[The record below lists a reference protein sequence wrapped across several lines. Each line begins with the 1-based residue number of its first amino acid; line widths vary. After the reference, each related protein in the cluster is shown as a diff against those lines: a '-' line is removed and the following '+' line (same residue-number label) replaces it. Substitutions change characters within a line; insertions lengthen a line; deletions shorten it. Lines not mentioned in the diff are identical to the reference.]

1 MSNIFDFDDNDNT
14 NNAPVYDNISALT
27 ATPDFLSDLNPEQKE
42 AVLKTEGPLLVL
54 AGAGTGKTKVL
65 TTRLAYILNNT
76 NTRPWNC
83 LVVTFTNRAANEMK
97 ERVQQFIGDAVNS
110 VWLGTFHSICVK
122 ILRRYPEL
130 AGLRPNFTIL
140 GEDDQK
146 RVIKKIL
153 QEHDIDEKQYT
164 PQAVLEKIS
173 RFKDKGIS
181 IQRVENDYK
190 NNITAF
196 IYKKYQE
203 RLLELNC
210 VDFGDILLYV
220 LNILMNPDN
229 KNVLDEY
236 QERFKYIMVDEY
248 QDTNVTQYLL
258 LRLFSQKY
266 RNICCVGDDDQS
278 IYSWRGAEIENILK
292 FNEDFPEATTIRL
305 ERNYRSTANIL
316 TAATAVISHNNK
328 RLGKVLKVAEKSPV
342 SNCEN
347 EKIKVV
353 STYSGDDEAKYVANQ
368 VQNLK
373 YDGIDYEQMAILVR
387 TASQTRAFEE
397 VFIKEKIP
405 YRVVGG
411 LKFYERAEIRDI
423 LAYFRLILQPSDDL
437 AFERIINKPTRG
449 IGDKTVDKIREQ
461 AKTEAVSL
469 YLAMCHMSENGIF
482 SGKTKNAIDT
492 FINHVEEWRKIM
504 PAITLGE
511 LAEQVIDESGYMT
524 MLEQDKSVEAP
535 GRIENIK
542 ELVNVMSDTE
552 TYPSLSDFLEHVSL
566 VIDNEYNDNANKVII
581 STLHAAKGLEFDA
594 VFLPG
599 WEEGLFPH
607 QKCLEEANENCDN
620 SLEEERRL
628 AYVAITRAKKK
639 LFITMAFSRR
649 LYGQTQTNTPS
660 RFINELPPACIELIN
675 NTGYAKPQNS
685 GAYSRSY
692 GGGRDYYKNNQDGY
706 KNSRGGY
713 RYGGGYNRYNN
724 KEKHGY
730 FDSYESVA
738 YDEYADFDEYDP
750 QPQNDYFYQKKKR
763 ISPLIG
769 LRVYHPSFGYGRI
782 VDADG
787 EKCEVNFD
795 KVGKKKIMA
804 SFLEKC

>member
-1 MSNIFDFDDNDNT
+1 MSNIFDFNDDDDNLET
-14 NNAPVYDNISALT
+14 APVYDNISALKP
-27 ATPDFLSDLNPEQKE
+27 TPAFMADLNPEQKE

-65 TTRLAYILNNT
+65 TTRLAYILNN
-76 NTRPWNC
+76 NNVRPWNC

-97 ERVQQFIGDAVNS
+97 ERVRQFIGDTVNS

-130 AGLRPNFTIL
+130 AGLKPNFTIL

-146 RVIKKIL
+146 RVIKKVL
-153 QEHDIDEKQYT
+153 QDNNIDEKQYT

-173 RFKDKGIS
+173 RYKDKGFG
-181 IQRVENDYK
+181 VERFENEVK

-196 IYKKYQE
+196 IYKNYQE
-203 RLLELNC
+203 RLVELNC

-220 LNILMNPDN
+220 LKMLMNPEN
-229 KNVLDEY
+229 KTILEEY
-236 QERFKYIMVDEY
+236 QERFRYIMVDEY

-258 LRLFSQKY
+258 LRLLSQKY

-316 TAATAVISHNNK
+316 TAASAVISHNSK
-328 RLGKVLKVAEKSPV
+328 RLGKTLKVAEHSPV
-342 SNCEN
+342 SECKN
-347 EKIKVV
+347 EKVKVI
-353 STYSGDDEAKYVANQ
+353 STYSGDDEAKYIATQ
-368 VQNLK
+368 IENLH
-373 YDGIDYEQMAILVR
+373 YDGTDYEQMAVLVR

-397 VFIKEKIP
+397 VFIKESIP
-405 YRVVGG
+405 YKVVGG
-411 LKFYERAEIRDI
+411 LKFYERAEIRDM

-449 IGDKTVDKIREQ
+449 IGEKTIDKFRDR
-461 AKTEAVSL
+461 AKLDRIPL
-469 YLAMCHMSENGIF
+469 YQAMCNMSEEGLF
-482 SGKTKNAIDT
+482 SGKTKNAIDS
-492 FINHVEEWRKIM
+492 FISLMNEWRKVM
-504 PAITLGE
+504 QAIPLGE
-511 LAEQVIDESGYMT
+511 LAEQVVDESGYMA

-542 ELVNVMSDTE
+542 ELINVMSDGE
-552 TYPSLSDFLEHVSL
+552 MYPNLSEFLEHVSL
-566 VIDNEYNDNANKVII
+566 VIDNEYSDNSNKVIV

-607 QKCLEEANENCDN
+607 QKCLDCGDDG
-620 SLEEERRL
+620 SIEEERRL
-628 AYVAITRAKKK
+628 AYVAITRARKH
-639 LFITMAFSRR
+639 LYITMAFNRK
-649 LYGQTQTNTPS
+649 LYGQWQNNMPS
-660 RFINELPPACIELIN
+660 RFLNELPPSCIDLIN
-675 NTGYAKPQNS
+675 NTGYAAPKKQNS
-685 GAYSRSY
+685 YSGSY
-692 GGGRDYYKNNQDGY
+692 GGGRDYYKNSDDGY

-713 RYGGGYNRYNN
+713 RYGGGY
-724 KEKHGY
+724 KKPEKHGY
-730 FDSYESVA
+730 FDSYESAA
-738 YDEYADFDEYDP
+738 YDEYADYDEDNYYN
-750 QPQNDYFYQKKKR
+750 QRPQNDYFYQKKKKT
-763 ISPLIG
+763 SPLIG
-769 LRVYHPSFGYGRI
+769 LRVYHASFGYGWI
-782 VDADG
+782 VDVDG

-795 KVGKKKIMA
+795 TAGKKKIMA
-804 SFLEKC
+804 SYLEKC